1 MDELKIKTKFMRELI
16 SKLLSS
22 AIRKKFGCEIDI
34 FMHDIEFIVKDDKTY
49 IHINTDAEISNN
61 AYMKFTRFIDS

>member
-1 MDELKIKTKFMRELI
+1 MDELKIKTKFMKEFI

-22 AIRKKFGCEIDI
+22 AIHKKFGCEIDI
-34 FMHDIEFIVKDDKTY
+34 CMHDMEITVKDDKTY
-49 IHINTDAEISNN
+49 IHINTDAEISND

>member
-22 AIRKKFGCEIDI
+22 AIRKKLGYEVDI
-34 FMHDIEFIVKDDKTY
+34 CMHDIEITVKDDKTH
-49 IHINTDAEISNN
+49 IHINADAEVSNDV
-61 AYMKFTRFIDS
+61 YMKFTRFIDS